1 MNQYEF
7 IFLMEDEKDQKDLR
21 ELISSLSGKIIDEKA
36 HGLKRLAYEIKKHK
50 AANLFEWIIQLDLDK
65 ISEFKKK
72 LGFREK
78 VIRYLILKLEDK
90 FEARSTKSLP
100 ADATHQALQAGE
112 TN

>member
-7 IFLMEDEKDQKDLR
+7 IFLLEDEKDQKDLR

-50 AANLFEWIIQLDLDK
+50 TTNLFEWIIQLDLDK

-72 LGFREK
+72 LGFNEK
-78 VIRYLILKLEDK
+78 VIRYLILKQDNKSEIL
-90 FEARSTKSLP
+90 STKS
-100 ADATHQALQAGE
+100 E
-112 TN
+112 TK